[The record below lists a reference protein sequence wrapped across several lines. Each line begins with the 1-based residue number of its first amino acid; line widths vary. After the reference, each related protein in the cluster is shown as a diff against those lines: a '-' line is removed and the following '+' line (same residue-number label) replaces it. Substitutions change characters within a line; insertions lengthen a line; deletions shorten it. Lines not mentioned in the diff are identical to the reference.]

1 MFKMLYPACDVIICI
16 LNLLLYLKNEERY
29 EKSVK
34 YVSLSFYEFFNIKQ
48 T

>member
-16 LNLLLYLKNEERY
+16 LNLLLYHKNEERY
-29 EKSVK
+29 EKYVK
-34 YVSLSFYEFFNIKQ
+34 YVSLSFYEFFHIKQ